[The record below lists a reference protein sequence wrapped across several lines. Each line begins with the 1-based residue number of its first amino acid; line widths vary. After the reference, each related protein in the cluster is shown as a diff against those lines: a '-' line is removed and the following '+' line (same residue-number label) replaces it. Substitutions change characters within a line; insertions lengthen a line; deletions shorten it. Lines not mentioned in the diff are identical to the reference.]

1 MTTKNHNLFPYIRV
15 MGASKLIPQ
24 VKLTQFNPRNKK
36 ELREYHK
43 DYRTKIGLEGRWY
56 VSEKIVGVRA
66 IWDGKNLVTKNFKE
80 IKNVPKWFLNILP
93 RHAPLEGVLTNFNML
108 NPSVDPEW
116 SKVKYIVYD
125 MPTTK
130 YVFHDRL
137 TRLRNIPLFKLQEQ
151 HLKRIPKDSN
161 SSHDDRSRN
170 SSNRKQRAFKLKNLH
185 LNNICLQTFTEIQN
199 IQNDFRVVNSMY
211 SDALIGDKG
220 LMLINAS
227 NMYRPGESKSF
238 YEYKE
243 DHAGEATI
251 IGYKEG
257 ENKYYG
263 ILGKYQCKIP
273 ENGKKF
279 YLGVGIPDEIRK
291 QYEFFQTKLTNI
303 NVDNEEIDVPLIG
316 DTVIYHS
323 EKMIKD
329 NTVPRLPI
337 YVGHICNQENKNK
350 KTTVEPNEEEPK
362 MSRRTMLRRRKE
374 NSGRVPRNVRGTEE
388 GFAPVPG
395 GD

>member
-108 NPSVDPEW
+108 NPSIDPEW

-125 MPTTK
+125 MPSTK
-130 YVFHDRL
+130 YVFNDRL

-211 SDALIGDKG
+211 SGALIGDKG

-337 YVGHICNQENKNK
+337 YVGHKIR
-350 KTTVEPNEEEPK
+350 KTTKN
-362 MSRRTMLRRRKE
+362 
-374 NSGRVPRNVRGTEE
+374 NV
-388 GFAPVPG
+388 
-395 GD
+395 

>member
-1 MTTKNHNLFPYIRV
+1 MTTKNHNLFPYNRV
-15 MGASKLIPQ
+15 MNPSKLIPQ

-36 ELREYHK
+36 QLREYHK
-43 DYRTKIGLEGRWY
+43 NYKIKIGLEGRWY

-66 IWDGKNLVTKNFKE
+66 IWDGKSLVTKHFKE
-80 IKNVPKWFLNILP
+80 IKNVPKWFTNILP

-130 YVFHDRL
+130 YVFQDRL

-151 HLKRIPKDSN
+151 HLKRIESENNNNDNESN
-161 SSHDDRSRN
+161 SSNCSKS
-170 SSNRKQRAFKLKNLH
+170 SSNRRQRAFKIKNLH
-185 LNNICLQTFTEIQN
+185 LNNICLQTFKEIQN
-199 IQNDFRVVNSMY
+199 VQNDFRIVNNMY
-211 SDALIGDKG
+211 SNALETDKG

-227 NMYRPGESKSF
+227 NMYRPGDSKSF

-243 DHAGEATI
+243 NHAGEATI

-263 ILGKYQCKIP
+263 ILGKYHCKIP

-279 YLGVGIPDEIRK
+279 YLSVGIPDDIRK
-291 QYEFFQTKLTNI
+291 QYEFFQTKLMNI
-303 NVDNEEIDVPLIG
+303 DVDNKDGIDVPIIG
-316 DTVIYHS
+316 DTIIYHS
-323 EKMIKD
+323 ENMIKD
-329 NTVPRLPI
+329 DTVPRLPI
-337 YVGHICNQENKNK
+337 YVGHICNQEK
-350 KTTVEPNEEEPK
+350 EQ
-362 MSRRTMLRRRKE
+362 SRR
-374 NSGRVPRNVRGTEE
+374 SGR
-388 GFAPVPG
+388 
-395 GD
+395 